1 MIIYRVSRMIKLEV
15 KDVSKYFSEKLVLHH
30 LNLHVLDH
38 EIISIIGPSGVGKST
53 LFNIIAG
60 LLTPSSGEVLL
71 DGESVIDM
79 PGKVSYMLQKDL
91 LLPYKTIEENIT
103 LPLIL
108 QGVKKKEALQRANQL
123 LEEFNMA
130 SVSKSYPK
138 DLSGGMRQRIALLRT
153 YLFSSNLILLD
164 EPFSALDSFTKSEI
178 HEWYLNIHKKLSLTT
193 LFITHDIDEAI
204 KLSDRI
210 YILKNQS
217 DDQLDMIE
225 LSKEKNAD
233 FQLTKEF
240 LDYKKQV
247 IENLNTKFE
256 P

>member
-1 MIIYRVSRMIKLEV
+1 MIKLEV

>member
-217 DDQLDMIE
+217 DDQLDMIK

>member
-1 MIIYRVSRMIKLEV
+1 MIKLEV

-53 LFNIIAG
+53 LFSIIAG

>member
-123 LEEFNMA
+123 PEEFNMA

>member
-1 MIIYRVSRMIKLEV
+1 MKSSVSSVRAELE
-15 KDVSKYFSEKLVLHH
+15 SQRFL
-30 LNLHVLDH
+30 
-38 EIISIIGPSGVGKST
+38 T
-53 LFNIIAG
+53 LFLG

>member
-53 LFNIIAG
+53 LFSIIAG